1 MAAVSW
7 KNLTQ
12 EQRQGYI
19 QMFHANEEDPA
30 LDILPEPLPG
40 VNNESRAE
48 RVSTPVHQ
56 PSGSWGDTQS
66 LSLLCRILHDML
78 DSGPDLRKCNAQS
91 VCISDK
97 I

>member
-1 MAAVSW
+1 MSCDTPARPTLCARRVERFQMAAVSW

-19 QMFHANEEDPA
+19 HLFHANEVDPA

-48 RVSTPVHQ
+48 RVGHS
-56 PSGSWGDTQS
+56 SSR
-66 LSLLCRILHDML
+66 L
-78 DSGPDLRKCNAQS
+78 
-91 VCISDK
+91 
-97 I
+97 

>member
-19 QMFHANEEDPA
+19 QMFHSNEEDPG

-48 RVSTPVHQ
+48 RVGYHHHL
-56 PSGSWGDTQS
+56 DRMIQS
-66 LSLLCRILHDML
+66 AVLHAL
-78 DSGPDLRKCNAQS
+78 PQLGGPAHN
-91 VCISDK
+91 
-97 I
+97 